1 VDCWTGSCEVKVQ
14 PLCAAGLL
22 VSLVPLNLLFFYCS
36 MLEYVCVRARGWTPG
51 GWSWT
56 AVLLLLVN
64 CCLFS
69 FEFERTITYMCCTV
83 VLCCIAL

>member
-36 MLEYVCVRARGWTPG
+36 MLEYVCVCARAAGRLEAGAG
-51 GWSWT
+51 
-56 AVLLLLVN
+56 LLFYY
-64 CCLFS
+64 CW
-69 FEFERTITYMCCTV
+69 
-83 VLCCIAL
+83 